1 MTKKERV
8 KELVKAVAYINSFE
22 KTMEEMGFEW
32 SGQKTLKSNP
42 LNACDLIVHEI
53 EEGKFDN
60 YVVINPKIVSNS
72 MEQIYVDGCE
82 GCLSV
87 NRPIDGIVP
96 RYARITV
103 EYYDEFGQKH
113 EKRIREEIAVAFQ
126 HEIDHLNGILFVDKI
141 DKKDPFKNQDNMR
154 AI

>member
-53 EEGKFDN
+53 EELLDIDIYAIESDKLINNISTGLNTFDT
-60 YVVINPKIVSNS
+60 YERQFDIIWK
-72 MEQIYVDGCE
+72 
-82 GCLSV
+82 
-87 NRPIDGIVP
+87 
-96 RYARITV
+96 
-103 EYYDEFGQKH
+103 EFGTD
-113 EKRIREEIAVAFQ
+113 ES
-126 HEIDHLNGILFVDKI
+126 
-141 DKKDPFKNQDNMR
+141 
-154 AI
+154 